1 MAYVKQNA
9 TSIYTDGLLRKYVN
23 LGQQQKKQKKNI
35 TIQLQK
41 DVLSCKLMS

>member
-23 LGQQQKKQKKNI
+23 LGQQQKKQKKKHYNSI
-35 TIQLQK
+35 TK
-41 DVLSCKLMS
+41 CTFTSDCE